1 MIYYFCIEGKKT
13 AFINISLINLYHELF
28 NAAEKGMRG
37 DWLSKNDKKDGG
49 IIGQNFKKRDRRMFM
64 KKRGYESRNKDSK
77 NLHLEIL

>member
-1 MIYYFCIEGKKT
+1 
-13 AFINISLINLYHELF
+13 
-28 NAAEKGMRG
+28 MRG

-77 NLHLEIL
+77 NLKSFKFPRKAK